1 MKDTTAKTR
10 KTTNRIF
17 ATPTNELAIPANPK
31 MAAAKAT
38 TKQITANCNMVLPSV
53 NLRLDLHSI
62 DASKKTTFS
71 SWC

>member
-1 MKDTTAKTR
+1 
-10 KTTNRIF
+10 
-17 ATPTNELAIPANPK
+17 

-53 NLRLDLHSI
+53 NPKLDLHSI
-62 DASKKTTFS
+62 ESSKKTTFS